1 MIRHVAVLMGGW
13 STEREVSILSGL
25 ACAEA
30 LQSSGFQVTKID
42 VDRNISSVLEK
53 LKPDVCFNALHG
65 PIGEDGNIQGLLN
78 IMGIPYTHSGVQA
91 SAIAMDKIRTK
102 EICSKAGC

>member
-1 MIRHVAVLMGGW
+1 MNRHVAVLMGGW
-13 STEREVSILSGL
+13 SSEREVSILSGL
-25 ACAEA
+25 ACVEA

-78 IMGIPYTHSGVQA
+78 IMGILIHIPV
-91 SAIAMDKIRTK
+91 
-102 EICSKAGC
+102 SKPQLSRWTRLEPKRSVLKRDC